1 MRAGAKSVVA
11 FGAPV
16 LRSLSAASRSVM
28 RRKASFL
35 ADQRGAVALEVP
47 AVWLFLMLIVLL
59 PLADI
64 TVAGFKFISA
74 RQALR
79 NFGQSILY
87 SPPPDVTNASSW
99 SSAALAKAD
108 TRYPIP
114 SIQLIC
120 GESNSVCSSANSDPT
135 QPKYFVYTTT
145 VTLSPIVLKSLLC
158 TGGTTSGCKFT
169 LSYTERFQ

>member
-1 MRAGAKSVVA
+1 MRTGARSVVTFA
-11 FGAPV
+11 APV
-16 LRSLSAASRSVM
+16 LTSLSAASRSVVS
-28 RRKASFL
+28 RKSSFL

-64 TVAGFKFISA
+64 AVAGFRFISA

-87 SPPPDVTNASSW
+87 SPPPDVTSASSW
-99 SSAALAKAD
+99 ASTALAKAD

-120 GESNSVCSSANSDPT
+120 GESNSVCDSTNSDPS
-135 QPKYFVYTTT
+135 QPKYYVYTTT
-145 VTLSPIVLKSLLC
+145 VTLAPIVLNSLLC
-158 TGGTTSGCKFT
+158 KSTNANPCSFT
-169 LSYTERFQ
+169 LTYSERFQ